1 MRHPRLIT
9 LVLALAALGVAPALA
24 QGAEGDWIVI
34 LDDDQNAARVAA
46 GEERRGN
53 DVDEVFRAG
62 VEGFVAELDAA
73 DVQRL
78 RRDPRV
84 AIVEPDRVVSIL
96 DGDGI
101 AEAPAGAKIG
111 AAIPG
116 RYIVTVDSG
125 VAPASVAQAASAAP
139 RALFTHAINGFVA
152 DLAPAQLATLAR
164 DPSVARIEQDRVVA
178 TMATQSSATWGLDR
192 IDQVALPLNG
202 LYVYDRTGA
211 GVRAYI
217 IDTGVLG
224 THAQFNGRMATG
236 YTAIADGN
244 GTTDCNGHGTHV
256 AGTVAGTTHGVA
268 KGATIVPV
276 RVLGC
281 TGSGSTSGV
290 IAGVDWVVADHQA
303 GQPAVANMSLGGSA
317 STTLDAAIARGTADG
332 VTFVVAAG
340 NSNADACTQS
350 PARAPSAITVG
361 STTSTDARS
370 SFSNW
375 GTCLDV
381 FAPGSAIT
389 SAWHTS
395 TTATNTISGT
405 SMAAPHAAGVAALLL
420 EADPTAAPAAITSR
434 MLAQGTPSVVQS
446 AGTGSPNLLLASRV
460 AAPVPITLP
469 GAPRSLAASP
479 VSQRIALTWDIPL
492 DAGGAAITDYVIQQ
506 STAGG
511 AWATLADG
519 VSGST
524 GYTVTGLVNGTSY
537 AYRVAAA
544 NSAGQ
549 GAWSATATAVPQAA
563 QLNDDFEGPVVI
575 ATTPGSVTGTTVGA
589 TRQAGEPSHGG
600 YGASASI
607 WYRWTAP
614 AAGTMTVTTA
624 GSGFD
629 TLLGA
634 YTGASVSTLTTLA
647 ANDDVDGTLQSRVVF
662 AVTAG
667 TTYAI
672 AIDGYGGQSGATRLN
687 WTFEQALPPSA
698 PDAPTGVSATAGNRR
713 IAVSWLAPASDGRS
727 AITGYTATAAPGG
740 QKCQTSGSR
749 SCTITGL
756 TNGTSYTVTVTATNA
771 IGTSPASAPSSAVVP
786 RASVRPRQAASW
798 GLDRID
804 QRRLP
809 LDGAMD
815 LDAANAAAAGGEG
828 VTAYVIDTGIRPDH
842 DEFEGRVLPGF
853 VQVGYRNAAG
863 ALVHGDDGNGSN
875 DCEGHGTHVAGTVGG
890 RLYGVAPAVDLV
902 PVRVLDCFG
911 SGYSSDVIAGINWV
925 AQQHAPGAPAVANL
939 SLGGPESAAIDAAV
953 EALVADGVVVA
964 AAAGNEGADACAT
977 SPGGAPS
984 AITVGATG
992 MDDQRAWFSNR
1003 GPCVDVFAPGVGI
1016 LSAAIDSPTATATH
1030 SGTSMAAPH
1039 VAGAA
1044 ALVLAS
1050 SRSADVGAV
1059 TASVVGNASIGRL
1072 GGSAAGSPD
1081 RLLYI
1086 GSQPDD
1092 AASPLPD
1099 RPAAVPAV
1107 PAAPAAGSLPTTAPA
1122 VAAPQAPRVTEVR
1135 RLVGAVELKLNGA
1148 PGTKYRIYMGN
1159 RLVAFTLDATP
1170 RLRVPASGSAVFR
1183 VKAVGPGGES
1193 AFSNRVIVRPSS
1205 VRISR

>member
-9 LVLALAALGVAPALA
+9 LVLALAALGAVPALA
-24 QGAEGDWIVI
+24 HGAEGDWIVI

-46 GEERRGN
+46 GEERLGN
-53 DVDEVFRAG
+53 DVGEVFRAG
-62 VEGFVAELDAA
+62 VEGFVAELDRA

-84 AIVEPDRVVSIL
+84 AIVEPDRVVSVL
-96 DGDGI
+96 DGAGI
-101 AEAPAGAKIG
+101 ADAPAGAKIG
-111 AAIPG
+111 APIPG
-116 RYIVTVDSG
+116 RYIVTVDPG
-125 VAPASVAQAASAAP
+125 LAPAAVAQSAAAAP
-139 RALFTHAINGFVA
+139 RALFTHAVNGFVA
-152 DLAPAQLATLAR
+152 DLTSAQLAALAR
-164 DPSVARIEQDRVVA
+164 DPAVDRIEQDRVVA
-178 TMATQSSATWGLDR
+178 TMATQSGATWGLDR
-192 IDQVALPLNG
+192 IDQPALPLNG
-202 LYVYDRTGA
+202 TYVYDRTGV

-224 THAQFNGRMATG
+224 THTQFAGRMATG

-256 AGTVAGTTHGVA
+256 AGTVAGSVHGVA
-268 KGATIVPV
+268 KAATIVPV

-303 GQPAVANMSLGGSA
+303 GQPAVANMSLGGGA
-317 STTLDAAIARGTADG
+317 SSTLDAAIARGTADG

-361 STTSTDARS
+361 SSTSTDARS

-375 GTCLDV
+375 GTCLDL
-381 FAPGSAIT
+381 FAPGSGIT

-405 SMAAPHAAGVAALLL
+405 SMASPHAAGVAALLL
-420 EADPTAAPAAITSR
+420 EAEPAASPATITSR
-434 MLAQGTPSVVQS
+434 MLAQTTPSVVQG
-446 AGTGSPNLLLASRV
+446 AGTGSPNLLLASRI

-469 GAPRSLAASP
+469 GAPRSLAATTA
-479 VSQRIALTWDIPL
+479 SQRITLTWDIPL

-519 VSGST
+519 VSGSV
-524 GYTVTGLVNGTSY
+524 GHTVTGLVNGTQY
-537 AYRVAAA
+537 AYRVAAV

-549 GAWSATATAVPQAA
+549 GAWSATATATPQPS
-563 QLNDDFEGPVVI
+563 QLNDDFDGPVVI

-624 GSGFD
+624 GSAYD

-634 YTGASVSTLTTLA
+634 YTGTSVGALTRLA
-647 ANDDVDGTLQSRVVF
+647 DNDDSDGTLQSRVVF
-662 AVTAG
+662 PVAAG
-667 TTYAI
+667 TVYSI
-672 AIDGYGGQSGATRLN
+672 AIDGYGGQTGATRLN
-687 WTFEQALPPSA
+687 WSFEQAVPPSA
-698 PDAPTGVSATAGNRR
+698 PDAPSGVSASAGNRR

-740 QKCQTSGSR
+740 QKCQTTGTR
-749 SCTITGL
+749 NCTITGL
-756 TNGTSYTVTVTATNA
+756 QNGTSYTVTVTATNA
-771 IGTSPASAPSSAVVP
+771 IGTSPASAPSAAVTP
-786 RASVRPRQAASW
+786 RSGLRPRQAATW

-815 LDAANAAAAGGEG
+815 LEAANAAAAGGEG

-842 DEFEGRVLPGF
+842 AEFEGRVQSGF
-853 VQVGYRNAAG
+853 VSINRG
-863 ALVHGDDGNGSN
+863 GDDGNGSS

-911 SGYSSDVIAGINWV
+911 AGYSSDVIAGINWV

-939 SLGGPESAAIDAAV
+939 SLGGPKSAAIDAAV
-953 EALVADGVVVA
+953 AALVADGVVVA
-964 AAAGNEGADACAT
+964 AAAGNDGGDACAT

-984 AITVGATG
+984 ALTVGATG
-992 MDDQRAWFSNR
+992 QDDQRAWFSNR
-1003 GPCVDVFAPGVGI
+1003 GPCVDLFAPGVGI
-1016 LSAAIDSPTATATH
+1016 LSAAIDSPTATATL
-1030 SGTSMAAPH
+1030 SGTSMASPH

-1059 TASVVGNASIGRL
+1059 TASVVGNASIDRL
-1072 GGSAAGSPD
+1072 GGSASGSPD

-1092 AASPLPD
+1092 MAPLPD
-1099 RPAAVPAV
+1099 RPAATPETPPASNA
-1107 PAAPAAGSLPTTAPA
+1107 PSTGGRPTAAAPSSPP
-1122 VAAPQAPRVTEVR
+1122 PAPRVTEVR
-1135 RLVGAVELKLNGA
+1135 RLLGAVELTLNGA
-1148 PGTKYRIYMGN
+1148 PGTKYRIFMGN
-1159 RLVAFTLDATP
+1159 RMVMFTLDSTP
-1170 RLRVPASGSAVFR
+1170 RLRVPANGQAVFR
-1183 VKAVGPGGES
+1183 VRAVGPGGVS
-1193 AFSNRVIVRPSS
+1193 AFSNRVVVTPSRA
-1205 VRISR
+1205 RIAG

>member
-1 MRHPRLIT
+1 MRHPRPIT
-9 LVLALAALGVAPALA
+9 LLLALAALGAAPALA

-53 DVDEVFRAG
+53 EVDEVFRAG

-84 AIVEPDRVVSIL
+84 AVVEPDRIVTVL
-96 DGDGI
+96 DGDGV
-101 AEAPAGAKIG
+101 AEVPAGAKIG
-111 AAIPG
+111 APIAG
-116 RYIVTVDSG
+116 RYIVTVDPG
-125 VAPASVAQAASAAP
+125 VAPASVAQAAGARP
-139 RALFTHAINGFVA
+139 RALFTHAIDGFVA
-152 DLAPAQLATLAR
+152 DLSPAQLAALAR
-164 DPSVARIEQDRVVA
+164 DPSVERIEQDRVVG
-178 TMATQSSATWGLDR
+178 TMAAQSGATWGLDR
-192 IDQVALPLNG
+192 IDQPTLPLDG
-202 LYVYDRTGA
+202 MYVYDRTGA

-224 THAQFNGRMATG
+224 THTQFSGRTATG

-244 GTTDCNGHGTHV
+244 GTTDCHGHGTHV
-256 AGTVAGTTHGVA
+256 AGTVAGSVHGVA

-276 RVLGC
+276 RVMGC

-303 GQPAVANMSLGGSA
+303 GQPAVANMSLGGGA

-350 PARAPSAITVG
+350 PARAPSALTVG
-361 STTSTDARS
+361 STTSSDARS

-375 GTCLDV
+375 GSCVDL
-381 FAPGSAIT
+381 FAPGSSIT

-395 TTATNTISGT
+395 ATATNTISGT
-405 SMAAPHAAGVAALLL
+405 SMASPHVAGVAALLL
-420 EADPTAAPAAITSR
+420 EADPAASPTTIASR
-434 MLAQGTPSVVQS
+434 MLAQATPSVVQG
-446 AGTGSPNLLLASRV
+446 AGTGSPNLLLASRI

-469 GAPRSLAASP
+469 GAPRSLAAATAA
-479 VSQRIALTWDIPL
+479 QRITLSWDIPL

-506 STAGG
+506 SAAGG
-511 AWATLADG
+511 AWTALNDG

-524 GYTVTGLVNGTSY
+524 GYVVTGLVNGTAY
-537 AYRVAAA
+537 AYRVAAV

-549 GAWSATATAVPQAA
+549 GAWSATATGIPQPA

-589 TRQAGEPSHGG
+589 TRQTGEPTHGG

-614 AAGTMTVTTA
+614 AAGTMTLTTA
-624 GSGFD
+624 GSSYD

-634 YTGASVSTLTTLA
+634 YTGTSVSALTTLA
-647 ANDDVDGTLQSRVVF
+647 ANDDADGTLQSRIAF

-667 TTYAI
+667 TAYAI

-687 WTFEQALPPSA
+687 WTFEQVLPPSA

-713 IAVSWLAPASDGRS
+713 VAVSWLAPASDGRS

-740 QKCQTSGSR
+740 LKCQTTGTR

-756 TNGTSYTVTVTATNA
+756 QNGSSYTVTVTASNA
-771 IGTSPASAPSSAVVP
+771 IGTSPASAPSNAVTP
-786 RASVRPRQAASW
+786 RATQRPRQAATW

-804 QRRLP
+804 QRHLP

-828 VTAYVIDTGIRPDH
+828 VTAYVIDTGIRADH
-842 DEFEGRVLPGF
+842 AEFEGRVLPGF
-853 VQVGYRNAAG
+853 VSVNGG
-863 ALVHGDDGNGSN
+863 GDDGFGSE
-875 DCEGHGTHVAGTVGG
+875 DCDGHGTHAAGTVGG
-890 RLYGVAPAVDLV
+890 RLYGVAPAVNLV
-902 PVRVLDCFG
+902 PVRVLNCFG
-911 SGYSSDVIAGINWV
+911 AGYSSDVIAGINWV
-925 AQQHAPGAPAVANL
+925 AQQHAAGAPAVANL
-939 SLGGPESAAIDAAV
+939 SLGGPKSAAIDAAV

-964 AAAGNEGADACAT
+964 AAAGNNGSDACAT

-984 AITVGATG
+984 ALTVGATG
-992 MDDQRAWFSNR
+992 EDDQRAWFSNR

-1016 LSAAIDSPTATATH
+1016 LSAAIDSPTATAVH
-1030 SGTSMAAPH
+1030 SGTSMASPH

-1050 SRSADVGAV
+1050 SRSAGVNVVA
-1059 TASVVGNASIGRL
+1059 ASVIGNATVGRL
-1072 GGSAAGSPD
+1072 GDSASGSPD

-1086 GSQPDD
+1086 GSQPDES
-1092 AASPLPD
+1092 ASPLPD
-1099 RPAAVPAV
+1099 RPAAAPAAPTGVPETVSRPATAAV
-1107 PAAPAAGSLPTTAPA
+1107 PAPT
-1122 VAAPQAPRVTEVR
+1122 APRVTKVR
-1135 RLVGAVELKLNGA
+1135 RLVGAVELTLTGA
-1148 PGTKYRIYMGN
+1148 PGAKYRIYMGN
-1159 RLVAFTLDATP
+1159 RLVMFTLDSTP
-1170 RLRVPASGSAVFR
+1170 RLRLPANGKAVFR
-1183 VKAVGPGGES
+1183 VKAVGPGGAS
-1193 AFSNRVIVRPSS
+1193 AFSNRVVVTPSRVR
-1205 VRISR
+1205 VGG